1 MPLDNL
7 GNLALSAETIAATV
21 LLINQLDATLGS
33 DMVNLSPEERQKYG
47 SINEQNKLFV
57 NKVKEYNDN
66 QPKLSSPDVDWDKFK
81 DDYQTREAI
90 ESIIL
95 RLKEMIT
102 GLENTK
108 IMHDYDNYHDAL
120 TEYAYTEYKMGTKQS
135 GYETKYNELRQFF
148 KKSSREIKD
157 TNTISN
163 NNTEG

>member
-108 IMHDYDNYHDAL
+108 IMHDYDNYHDA
-120 TEYAYTEYKMGTKQS
+120 
-135 GYETKYNELRQFF
+135 
-148 KKSSREIKD
+148 
-157 TNTISN
+157 N
-163 NNTEG
+163 N